1 MTAKRVSG
9 DQKYEGVIQSMQ
21 ETIRHLKKENE
32 KQAEIIQGFVS
43 GLKTAMQS
51 DAVMQLIV

>member
-1 MTAKRVSG
+1 MMAKRVSG

-32 KQAEIIQGFVS
+32 KQAEIIQGFMS
-43 GLKTAMQS
+43 GLKTAIQS

>member
-32 KQAEIIQGFVS
+32 KQAEIIQGFMS

-51 DAVMQLIV
+51 DAVMQLAV